1 MRFAETDATQEDDV
15 GFLLDKVQAEQILD
29 LRTVDLLRPTPLELI
44 QGLEHREAGTP
55 DALREAFI
63 LTAGHFALDQ
73 ALQVI
78 EVAPTLLGGGL
89 RQFMV
94 VGADVGQLQAL

>member
-1 MRFAETDATQEDDV
+1 MGSGLFRLTSGKIGFDP

-29 LRTVDLLRPTPLELI
+29 LRSVDLLRPTPLELI

-63 LTAGHFALDQ
+63 LAARHFAFDQ
-73 ALQVI
+73 TLQVI
-78 EVAPTLLGGGL
+78 EVLP
-89 RQFMV
+89 
-94 VGADVGQLQAL
+94 